1 MTTGTKS
8 RMSPFLKQVD
18 HEGAN
23 PVKWTKLSIDNQS
36 LPITRAKWKV
46 KHELHIGGIV
56 NQCEF
61 SLVIT
66 ALPRCCMT
74 RGGGTCSNFAL
85 LAALYFKL
93 HSPVES
99 QYSWG
104 YVSSFCAAV
113 QQCLTLCCYFDVVSF
128 IKALSAGSKL
138 SGRKVSL
145 TWKWGVDG
153 NAAFLSKRIPAA
165 ANQRQTWVTT
175 PEMHH

>member
-23 PVKWTKLSIDNQS
+23 PVKLTKLSIDNQS
-36 LPITRAKWKV
+36 LPITPAKWKV
-46 KHELHIGGIV
+46 KHELHIGGI
-56 NQCEF
+56 CEPVRVFF
-61 SLVIT
+61 SSIST
-66 ALPRCCMT
+66 PALLYD
-74 RGGGTCSNFAL
+74 GVGTCSNFAL

-145 TWKWGVDG
+145 TWKWGVDV
-153 NAAFLSKRIPAA
+153 NAASLSKLIPAA

-175 PEMHH
+175 PEMRH